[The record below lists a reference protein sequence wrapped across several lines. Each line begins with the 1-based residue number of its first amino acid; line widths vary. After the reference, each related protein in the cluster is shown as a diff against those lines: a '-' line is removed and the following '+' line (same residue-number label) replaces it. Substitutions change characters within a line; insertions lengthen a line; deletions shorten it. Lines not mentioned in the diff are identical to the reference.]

1 MISPAPPGKK
11 GFGSKRS
18 GKKAVMAG
26 VIIFFVI
33 IAGVI
38 AGFVLFQSYAT
49 SGGAPTTPAV
59 VETPPLPA
67 VFQTVRQSDTQ
78 PDTPP
83 AHDSPVKRVDFV
95 IEAGSQEKCGLT
107 CRQLTPAITNTGTE
121 TAHNVCISLTVYNS
135 GGDLIFLN
143 GGSSIRQCI
152 GNIAGGESK
161 SEPIVIEADCGFLGS
176 KCLRQTLV
184 LKTEVTCDETTVRFP
199 DQEIAV

>member
-1 MISPAPPGKK
+1 
-11 GFGSKRS
+11 
-18 GKKAVMAG
+18 MAG
-26 VIIFFVI
+26 VIIFVVVL
-33 IAGVI
+33 AGVI
-38 AGFVLFQSYAT
+38 AGFFLVQSHAT
-49 SGGAPTTPAV
+49 SGAPTTPAV
-59 VETPPLPA
+59 VETSPLPA
-67 VFQTVRQSDTQ
+67 VFQTVRQPDTQPGTQ
-78 PDTPP
+78 PDTLP
-83 AHDSPVKRVDFV
+83 AQDSPVKPVDFV

-135 GGDLIFLN
+135 GGDLIILN

-161 SEPIVIEADCGFLGS
+161 SEPIVIEADCGFLAS